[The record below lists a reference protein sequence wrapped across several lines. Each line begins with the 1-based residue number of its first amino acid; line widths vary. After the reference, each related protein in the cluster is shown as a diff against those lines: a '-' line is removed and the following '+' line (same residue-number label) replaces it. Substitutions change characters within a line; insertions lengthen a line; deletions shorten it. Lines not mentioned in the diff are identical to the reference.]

1 MKSVY
6 ILLTRS
12 QTYVGRFIHLMT
24 GDEYTHVSLALDRD
38 LERLYSFGRK
48 YMHFALPGGFIPENI
63 HGGIYQRYSAAQTLI
78 YELTVSQEVYD
89 QIEYRINRMLTS
101 IGDYR
106 YNLLGVVLCQM
117 DIAHDR
123 DKYYF
128 CSQFVAD
135 TLEKSGAAVLP
146 KPSSLMHPIDFC
158 SLPGLEKVYS
168 GPLYQYLEDYS
179 DELLPMSV

>member
-89 QIEYRINRMLTS
+89 QIEYRINRIS
-101 IGDYR
+101 PV
-106 YNLLGVVLCQM
+106 LGTTVTIFWVSYSARWISHMTGINTILFPICGGY
-117 DIAHDR
+117 AGKER
-123 DKYYF
+123 R
-128 CSQFVAD
+128 
-135 TLEKSGAAVLP
+135 SG
-146 KPSSLMHPIDFC
+146 SS
-158 SLPGLEKVYS
+158 
-168 GPLYQYLEDYS
+168 
-179 DELLPMSV
+179 